1 MEFLRKAQQ
10 FFREV
15 MAEFR
20 KVTWPGRPV
29 IINSTM
35 VVVVVTGIIA
45 FFLWAVD
52 MGLARIV
59 RVILG

>member
-45 FFLWAVD
+45 FFLWVVD

>member
-1 MEFLRKAQQ
+1 MEFLRKIQQ
-10 FFREV
+10 FFKEV
-15 MAEFR
+15 MVEFR
-20 KVTWPGRPV
+20 KVTWASRPM

-45 FFLWAVD
+45 FFLWVVD

>member
-1 MEFLRKAQQ
+1 METLRKIQQ

-15 MAEFR
+15 MVEFR
-20 KVTWPGRPV
+20 KVTWPSRPV
-29 IINSTM
+29 IINSTV

-59 RVILG
+59 RVVLG